1 MKACPLFQRQVPMA
15 EAKEVLE
22 AMAEYAK
29 LSNSNTR
36 LKKMNRDWSKVI
48 QFHANDLNQDFTMIV
63 KAGEVLET
71 RAGIPTDPPD
81 IVISSTSEVFCD
93 MFWGD
98 LNPTQK
104 YLTGELQV
112 KGSQEDIMRLDA
124 ISAVIWP
131 E

>member
-1 MKACPLFQRQVPMA
+1 MADQNEVMDAFQ
-15 EAKEVLE
+15 
-22 AMAEYAK
+22 EYTR
-29 LSNSNTR
+29 LSNGNAR
-36 LKKMNRDWSKVI
+36 LRKMNRDWSKVI
-48 QFHANDLNQDFTMIV
+48 QFHATDLKQDFTMKIN
-63 KAGEVLET
+63 AGEIVET
-71 RAGIPTDPPD
+71 KVGSTEPPD
-81 IVISSTSEVFCD
+81 IIISSTSEIFCD

>member
-1 MKACPLFQRQVPMA
+1 MA
-15 EAKEVLE
+15 EKNEVME
-22 AMAEYAK
+22 AMMEYTR
-29 LSNSNTR
+29 LSNGNAR
-36 LKKMNRDWSKVI
+36 LRKMNRDWSKVVH
-48 QFHANDLNQDFTMIV
+48 FHASDTNQDFLMKV
-63 KAGEVLET
+63 DAGE
-71 RAGIPTDPPD
+71 ITDYKPGRPDTAD
-81 IVISSTSEVFCD
+81 IVVTATSEIFCD

>member
-1 MKACPLFQRQVPMA
+1 MA
-15 EAKEVLE
+15 DRNEVLE
-22 AMAEYAK
+22 AMKEYVQ
-29 LSNSNTR
+29 LSNGNSR
-36 LKKMNRDWSKVI
+36 LRKMNRDWNKVVH
-48 QFHANDLNQDFTMIV
+48 FHATDTNDDFKMKV
-63 KAGEVLET
+63 VAGEVVEHGGGKPD
-71 RAGIPTDPPD
+71 AAD

-104 YLTGELQV
+104 YLSGELQV
-112 KGSQEDIMRLDA
+112 KGSQEDVMRLDA

>member
-1 MKACPLFQRQVPMA
+1 MA
-15 EAKEVLE
+15 TKNEILE
-22 AMAEYAK
+22 ALTEYTT
-29 LSNSNTR
+29 LSNSNQR
-36 LKKMNRDWSKVI
+36 LRRMNKDWTKLVQI
-48 QFHANDLNQDFTMIV
+48 HTNDTNEDYVMNVKEGEIV
-63 KAGEVLET
+63 ECGPG
-71 RAGIPTDPPD
+71 RADTPD
-81 IVISSTSEVFCD
+81 IVITSTSEVFCD

-112 KGSQEDIMRLDA
+112 KGNQEDIMRLDA

>member
-1 MKACPLFQRQVPMA
+1 MAKAQ
-15 EAKEVLE
+15 EVLE
-22 AMAEYAK
+22 AMQEYAK
-29 LSNSNTR
+29 LSNANSR
-36 LKKMNRDWSKVI
+36 LKKMNRDWSKTI
-48 QFHANDLNQDFTMIV
+48 QFHANDLKQDFTMIV
-63 KAGEVLET
+63 KTGEVMET
-71 RAGIPTDPPD
+71 RAGLPTSPPD
-81 IVISSTSEVFCD
+81 IVISATSEIFCD

-124 ISAVIWP
+124 ISAVICP

>member
-1 MKACPLFQRQVPMA
+1 MEVKQGEITSTRQGKADVA
-15 EAKEVLE
+15 
-22 AMAEYAK
+22 
-29 LSNSNTR
+29 
-36 LKKMNRDWSKVI
+36 
-48 QFHANDLNQDFTMIV
+48 
-63 KAGEVLET
+63 
-71 RAGIPTDPPD
+71 D
-81 IVISSTSEVFCD
+81 IIISATSEIFCD

-104 YLTGELQV
+104 YLSGELQV

>member
-1 MKACPLFQRQVPMA
+1 MA
-15 EAKEVLE
+15 SSKEVME
-22 AMAEYAK
+22 ALAEYTK
-29 LSNSNTR
+29 LSNGNAR
-36 LKKMNRDWSKVI
+36 LRKMNRDWSKTV
-48 QFHANDLNQDFTMIV
+48 QFHAHDIQFDATMKVQSGEIV
-63 KAGEVLET
+63 EAREGASDT
-71 RAGIPTDPPD
+71 PPD
-81 IVISSTSEVFCD
+81 IIITATSEIFCD

>member
-1 MKACPLFQRQVPMA
+1 MA
-15 EAKEVLE
+15 DQNEVLE
-22 AMAEYAK
+22 AMKEYSS
-29 LSNSNTR
+29 LSNGNAR
-36 LKKMNRDWSKVI
+36 LRKMNRDWNKVI
-48 QFHANDLNQDFTMIV
+48 QFHAKDINQDFTMKV
-63 KAGEVLET
+63 VAGEVTEY
-71 RAGIPTDPPD
+71 RAGSPDTPD
-81 IVISSTSEVFCD
+81 IIVTATSEIFCD

>member
-1 MKACPLFQRQVPMA
+1 MA
-15 EAKEVLE
+15 DAKEVLE
-22 AMAEYAK
+22 ALQEYTR
-29 LSNSNTR
+29 LSNSNAR
-36 LKKMNRDWSKVI
+36 LKKMNKDWSKTI
-48 QFHANDLNQDFTMIV
+48 EFHANDLNLDFLMKV
-63 KAGEVLET
+63 EAGVILET
-71 RAGIPTDPPD
+71 RQGKSDSPPD
-81 IVISSTSEVFCD
+81 IIITSTSEVFCD